1 MIPPEN
7 RFKTYVL
14 RNMAIIYPCLALFFS
29 ALSVLTA
36 TPTRAISAPVAPTPK
51 QLYRKHCAECH
62 GLDGR
67 AKTTKAKF
75 NHARDIADAQWQE
88 DVTDERIFNS
98 ITNGRNVRG
107 NMPAFGDKLND
118 AQVNSLVTFVR
129 GLRK

>member
-1 MIPPEN
+1 
-7 RFKTYVL
+7 
-14 RNMAIIYPCLALFFS
+14 MAITYPCFTAFLV
-29 ALSVLTA
+29 ALSLLTPLA
-36 TPTRAISAPVAPTPK
+36 EKTTIDPPIPTTVK
-51 QLYRKHCAECH
+51 QVFRKHCAECH

-75 NHARDIADAQWQE
+75 NHARDIADAKWQD

-107 NMPAFGDKLND
+107 NMPAFGNKLTD

-129 GLRK
+129 GLRQ

>member
-1 MIPPEN
+1 MGIV
-7 RFKTYVL
+7 YS
-14 RNMAIIYPCLALFFS
+14 CLASVIVAFS
-29 ALSVLTA
+29 FL
-36 TPTRAISAPVAPTPK
+36 TPTRLTAHAGAPTPPTPK

-62 GLDGR
+62 GLDGQ

-75 NHARDIADAQWQE
+75 NHARDIADAQWQD

-107 NMPAFGDKLND
+107 NMPAFGDKLNE